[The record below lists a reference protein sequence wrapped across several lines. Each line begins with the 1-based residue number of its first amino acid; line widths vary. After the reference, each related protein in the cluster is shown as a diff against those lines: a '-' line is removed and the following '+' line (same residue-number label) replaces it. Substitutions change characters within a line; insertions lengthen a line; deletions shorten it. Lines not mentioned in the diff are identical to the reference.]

1 VTSAAERS
9 TAETFD
15 LSRYDTDKSDR
26 YLANYREAFAPL
38 FDQEIALLELGI
50 RSGGSLE
57 LWHDLFPRG
66 RIAGLDV
73 KPAQALDNERVTTYQ
88 GRQQDTALLDR
99 IAEEIAPGG
108 FDIVIDDASHVAQYA
123 RTTFWHVFQR
133 HLKSG
138 GIYVIEDWGTGYWS
152 SWPDGGRYRGPR
164 QRVVRRLRSA
174 IYGGSELLS
183 GALARW
189 EAVSRRVARVS
200 PRAVGLLGL
209 ARYPS
214 HEHGMVGFVKEL
226 IDQAALADITNPEHG
241 TPPARSSPIRKIQVS
256 VGQAFVVK
264 E

>member
-1 VTSAAERS
+1 MTEP
-9 TAETFD
+9 FD
-15 LSRYDTDKSDR
+15 LSQYDTDKSDR
-26 YLANYREAFAPL
+26 YLANYREAFAAL

-50 RSGGSLE
+50 RSGGSLA
-57 LWHDLFPRG
+57 LWHDLFPHG

-73 KPAQALDNERVTTYQ
+73 KPVQERDSERVTRYQ

-99 IAEEIAPGG
+99 IAEEIAPEG
-108 FDIVIDDASHVAQYA
+108 FDIVIDDASHVAHYA

-138 GIYVIEDWGTGYWS
+138 GIYAIEDWGTGYWP
-152 SWPDGGRYRGPR
+152 SWPDGGRYKGRQ

-174 IYGGSELLS
+174 IYGGSEFLS

-189 EAVSRRVARVS
+189 EPVSRRLPQVS

-209 ARYPS
+209 ARYAS

-241 TPPARSSPIRKIQVS
+241 IPPARSSPIRKIQVS
-256 VGQAFVVK
+256 AGQAFVIK